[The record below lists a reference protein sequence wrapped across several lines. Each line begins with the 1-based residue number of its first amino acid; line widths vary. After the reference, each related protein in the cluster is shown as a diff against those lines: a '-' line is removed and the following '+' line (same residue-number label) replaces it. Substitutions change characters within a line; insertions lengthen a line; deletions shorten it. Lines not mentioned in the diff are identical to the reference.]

1 MLGTSVDGNI
11 DCRLG
16 SALHEFPDI
25 DVHKGNTMRVYM
37 LGAVLIVLAGW
48 GYMHARQLSDSAIA
62 DFYVM
67 DSKTTAEL
75 DVAASCALV
84 ADDFHGTSVT
94 QVHGETVRE
103 ELDKAKYCDSM
114 QESVTRLREA
124 AEAAHVPL
132 NVSYNNQQN
141 NVAFAA
147 DHRSATVD
155 VSYQFT
161 IGRIHISG
169 KRTDQLVKRDGKVLL
184 TQQDDHSEMSL
195 VMR

>member
-1 MLGTSVDGNI
+1 
-11 DCRLG
+11 
-16 SALHEFPDI
+16 
-25 DVHKGNTMRVYM
+25 MRIYI

-48 GYMHARQLSDSAIA
+48 GYMHARQLSEGAIA

-75 DVAASCALV
+75 DAPASCALV
-84 ADDFHGTSVT
+84 ADDFHGISVV
-94 QVHGETVRE
+94 QIRGESVRE
-103 ELDKAKYCDSM
+103 ELDKAKYCDAM
-114 QESVTRLREA
+114 QKSVAQLREA

-141 NVAFAA
+141 NVVFAS

-155 VSYQFT
+155 VSYQLD
-161 IGRIHISG
+161 IGHLHISG
-169 KRTDQLVKRDGKVLL
+169 KRTDQLVKRGGKVLL
-184 TQQDDHSEMSL
+184 MQQDDRSEVSI